1 MPHAPFIMLDG
12 RDPSIP
18 LYRRIYDSIRRS
30 ILAGEVQP
38 GTRLPAS
45 RALADELGVSRLTV
59 VNAYDQLLA
68 EGYLEGRAGSGTY
81 VASELPDDLLS
92 VKARKPDGPKPKPS
106 AIRLSKFGERL
117 AALEGE
123 TIRARTISAIR
134 PFQHGLPAIDE
145 FPFDVWSK
153 IALQVH
159 RDPPRSVLAYG
170 DPQGYEPLREAIAA
184 HLRSSRGV
192 VCDAEQ
198 VVITSGAQQ
207 ALDLSARIFLSEG
220 DTAVVEDPC
229 YLEARNS
236 FGAAGAK
243 VVGVAVDEEG
253 IDFGKATGAARNA
266 KLIYVTPSHQYP
278 LGVTMSLT
286 RRLEL
291 IEWAKQEN
299 ALILEDDYD
308 SEFRYSGRPLAS
320 LQGLDRDGRVIYV
333 GTFSKTVFPS
343 IRIGCLVAPREY
355 VGIFTS
361 ARAVIDVHSSL
372 IDQVILSR
380 FISEGH
386 YQRHIRK
393 MRKLY
398 AERQHLLVREC
409 EKQLNGLLEV
419 GELSAGMH
427 VVGWLP
433 EAVDDKAAAAVAA
446 EHGVKVASVSTYSF
460 SGLPRGGLI
469 LGHSGFD
476 AREMRTGV
484 KKLKAALETAR

>member
-1 MPHAPFIMLDG
+1 MLDDRG
-12 RDPSIP
+12 SDTP
-18 LYRRIYDSIRRS
+18 LYRQIYESIRRS

-45 RALADELGVSRLTV
+45 RALADQLSVSRLTV

-92 VKARKPDGPKPKPS
+92 VKGPAASTPEPNVPS
-106 AIRLSKFGERL
+106 IRLSRFGEHL
-117 AALEGE
+117 AALDSD

-145 FPFDVWSK
+145 FPFDIWAK
-153 IALQVH
+153 IALRVH

-170 DPQGYEPLREAIAA
+170 DPQGYEPLRTAIAA

-192 VCDAEQ
+192 ICDTDQ

-207 ALDLSARIFLSEG
+207 ALDLCARIFLAEG
-220 DTAVVEDPC
+220 DTAVIEDPC

-236 FGAAGAK
+236 FAAAGAK
-243 VVGVAVDEEG
+243 VVAVAVDGEG
-253 IDFGKATGAARNA
+253 IDIERAPRTAKNA

-278 LGVTMSLT
+278 LGVTMSLS
-286 RRLEL
+286 RRLQL
-291 IEWAKQEN
+291 IEWAKREN
-299 ALILEDDYD
+299 ALIIEDDYD

-320 LQGLDRDGRVIYV
+320 LQGLDRAGRVIYV

-343 IRIGCLVAPREY
+343 IRIGCLVVPREY
-355 VGIFTS
+355 VGVFTA

-386 YQRHIRK
+386 YQRHIRR

-398 AERQHLLVREC
+398 DERQSVLVSEC
-409 EKQLNGLLEV
+409 RKQLDGLLEV
-419 GELSAGMH
+419 TELSAGMH

-433 EAVDDKAAAAVAA
+433 KGVNDAAAAAGAAEKGVKAAA
-446 EHGVKVASVSTYSF
+446 VSTYS
-460 SGLPRGGLI
+460 SLGIERGGLI
-469 LGHSGFD
+469 LGYSGFG
-476 AREMRTGV
+476 AKEIRAGV
-484 KKLKAALETAR
+484 RKLRSALEDLM